1 MTREELKQLLPIMQE
16 FANGKTIQFAT
27 TEGTWKDLEKPLWTY
42 NPEAYR
48 VKPKSAYRPFK
59 NKEECWNEMLKHQP
73 FGWVKDKDK
82 YMQIVS
88 VFDDVVEFTPEEDC
102 IKEYITKRCFMSF
115 KEVLDLEYTFIDN
128 SPFGIKE
135 HAL

>member
-1 MTREELKQLLPIMQE
+1 
-16 FANGKTIQFAT
+16 
-27 TEGTWKDLEKPLWTY
+27 
-42 NPEAYR
+42 
-48 VKPKSAYRPFK
+48 
-59 NKEECWNEMLKHQP
+59 MLKHQP

-82 YMQIVS
+82 YIQIVS

-102 IKEYITKRCFMSF
+102 IEEYITKRCFMPF

-135 HAL
+135 NML